1 MKHDHCTQTKHL
13 LLPILFFLKF
23 KTEKTWQKC
32 IIIERMVTPSP
43 PPKRSA
49 CGIKAA
55 VPHVQEWKIGTHK
68 VKGFFTPKIK
78 QKSNK
83 KTKTKKA
90 NQWTI
95 TPFPPASPC
104 GILPGPLWRTFQVTA
119 EGKRFFY
126 PNWEHLMYTRIMSRE
141 KAQSSKTC
149 LEINRS
155 VITS

>member
-1 MKHDHCTQTKHL
+1 MKYDHCTQTSHL
-13 LLPILFFLKF
+13 LLPNLFFLKF
-23 KTEKTWQKC
+23 KTEKTWKKC
-32 IIIERMVTPSP
+32 IIIARMVTSSP

-55 VPHVQEWKIGTHK
+55 VLHVQEWKIGTHK

-78 QKSNK
+78 QKS
-83 KTKTKKA
+83 KTKKA
-90 NQWTI
+90 NQWTV
-95 TPFPPASPC
+95 TPFPPASRF

-119 EGKRFFY
+119 EDKRLFY
-126 PNWEHLMYTRIMSRE
+126 PNWEHLMYTRIMSKE

>member
-1 MKHDHCTQTKHL
+1 MKYDHCTQTSHL
-13 LLPILFFLKF
+13 LLPFLFFLKF
-23 KTEKTWQKC
+23 KTEKTWKKC
-32 IIIERMVTPSP
+32 IIIARMVTSSP

-55 VPHVQEWKIGTHK
+55 GPHVQEWKIGTHK

-83 KTKTKKA
+83 KQKRKRLI
-90 NQWTI
+90 NEQSRL
-95 TPFPPASPC
+95 FPPASPC

-119 EGKRFFY
+119 EGKRLFY

-141 KAQSSKTC
+141 KVQSPKTC

-155 VITS
+155 AIT